1 MNVSFNNLNEITDL
15 KTQKKIIIKDSNQ
28 YFDFE
33 TGELKDYSA
42 SLKTKDE
49 YIVNY
54 NYSIFDIDSDTENK
68 FENDQFEREN
78 NIGGIRLFE
87 SNFGNIYLFIPF
99 CPLTLLYKKL

>member
-54 NYSIFDIDSDTENK
+54 NYNIFEVDLDTENK
-68 FENDQFEREN
+68 LKNDQSEREN
-78 NIGGIRLFE
+78 MGIRLFE

-99 CPLTLLYKKL
+99 CPLTLLYQKP